1 MKKDEHYKNVI
12 KTMLDTAMLAS
23 AMRHIP
29 EYDADDLCIIFLCDL
44 LEKGSS
50 ARDGDDGERVSV
62 VVAEE
67 ILEIGHR
74 DFCRGPC
81 CAATAAAVDEIAY

>member
-1 MKKDEHYKNVI
+1 MYH
-12 KTMLDTAMLAS
+12 
-23 AMRHIP
+23 
-29 EYDADDLCIIFLCDL
+29 FLCDL

-74 DFCRGPC
+74 DFCRGLR